1 MNRSNANRKSKR
13 NGSEGQR
20 SQARSGTTHD
30 RDLALRK
37 TGIRVMGEMPWGT
50 HICLFYETKKD
61 LLDAAV
67 FYFQAGLDSNEFCIW
82 AVSDPISIEVAKRA
96 LAQLA
101 QLGLELGSRFV
112 AAGVTDQGLARPDS
126 AEMGV

>member
-1 MNRSNANRKSKR
+1 MIWLEKQIEHWIRFGRDVAEHILDRRQRVLSFAPGSTFAFVRWAANDY
-13 NGSEGQR
+13 GTVV
-20 SQARSGTTHD
+20 ARID
-30 RDLALRK
+30 ILR
-37 TGIRVMGEMPWGT
+37 
-50 HICLFYETKKD
+50 
-61 LLDAAV
+61 AV
-67 FYFQAGLDSNEFCIW
+67 
-82 AVSDPISIEVAKRA
+82 A